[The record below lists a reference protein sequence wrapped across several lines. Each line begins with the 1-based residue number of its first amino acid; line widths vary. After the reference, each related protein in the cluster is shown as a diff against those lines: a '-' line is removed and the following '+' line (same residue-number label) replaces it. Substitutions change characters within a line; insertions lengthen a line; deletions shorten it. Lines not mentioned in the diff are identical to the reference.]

1 MGDYGAVVLRTESP
15 HRCLFGVSIM
25 TMASLT
31 EFPLTYLRSCFNE
44 YPYLSIKFTLW
55 IVLEE
60 REMRHTGWFVMACV
74 GCLLSILCLSSGALA
89 EEKKVFTL
97 EMCVKEALANNWK
110 LKAKKEQITQAEY
123 VKNQARADFLPKLST
138 SYGYKRY
145 GMQQE
150 VFFTGLGGPLEIGS
164 QNNYR
169 WRGTVTQPIF
179 TGFAILSAY
188 RLSELGIDQSQLEV
202 QTQELDLALQAKA
215 AYFNIL
221 TADMAVQ
228 TAEKAA
234 EALESHAEVAR
245 NFYKVGMIP
254 INDLLESEVNASNS
268 KHDLTSTRN
277 QARLARSNFNAI
289 LSRPVNAEVEVE
301 EISVHNPEKGKFQE
315 YVEIAFKNRPEMK
328 LMDVNLLQTD
338 QQIRLSRSKFYPEVV
353 FTWDYIKEGDTATVS
368 GGEFHQASNWEAAVG
383 LEWTFWE
390 WGKTY
395 YNVKQQQ
402 SVKNEVLKTKM
413 ELEEQIQLQIK
424 DAVLDLKTAEENI
437 PITKKAVEQG
447 EENLR
452 VSQERYK
459 AQVSTSTE
467 VLDAQRYL
475 TRARVNH
482 FNALFDYHLAR
493 ARLFRA
499 MGTY

>member
-1 MGDYGAVVLRTESP
+1 MRYKV
-15 HRCLFGVSIM
+15 
-25 TMASLT
+25 
-31 EFPLTYLRSCFNE
+31 CF
-44 YPYLSIKFTLW
+44 IIIWT
-55 IVLEE
+55 I
-60 REMRHTGWFVMACV
+60 
-74 GCLLSILCLSSGALA
+74 CLLSTLCYSDRVSAA
-89 EEKKVFTL
+89 EKKVYTL
-97 EMCVKEALANNWK
+97 DQCVKEALKNNWK
-110 LKAKKEQITQAEY
+110 LKAKKEQIDQAEY
-123 VKNQARADFLPKLST
+123 VKNQARADFFPKLST
-138 SYGYKRY
+138 SYGYRRY
-145 GMQQE
+145 GMNQE
-150 VFFTGLGGPLEIGS
+150 VFFNGLGGPIEIGS
-164 QNNYR
+164 QNNYE
-169 WRGTVTQPIF
+169 WKGTVTQPIF
-179 TGFAILSAY
+179 TGFAILSNY
-188 RLSELGIDQSQLEV
+188 RLSELGIDQSLLEV
-202 QTQELDLALQAKA
+202 QTQELDLALQAKT

-221 TADMAVQ
+221 TADMAVK

-234 EALESHAEVAR
+234 EALEGHAEVSR

-254 INDLLESEVNASNS
+254 INDLLESEVNSSNS

-328 LMDVNLLQTD
+328 LLDVNLLQSD
-338 QQIRLSRSKFYPEVV
+338 QQIRLSRSKYYPEVV
-353 FTWDYIKEGDTATVS
+353 LSWDYIKQGDTPSVS
-368 GGEFHQASNWEAAVG
+368 GGEFHQASNWEATVG

-395 YNVKQQQ
+395 YSVKQQQ

-437 PITKKAVEQG
+437 PITKMAVEQG

-493 ARLFRA
+493 ARLLRA

>member
-1 MGDYGAVVLRTESP
+1 
-15 HRCLFGVSIM
+15 
-25 TMASLT
+25 
-31 EFPLTYLRSCFNE
+31 
-44 YPYLSIKFTLW
+44 
-55 IVLEE
+55 
-60 REMRHTGWFVMACV
+60 MRYKVWFMIIWTI
-74 GCLLSILCLSSGALA
+74 CLLSTLCYSDRASAA
-89 EEKKVFTL
+89 EKKGYTL
-97 EMCVKEALANNWK
+97 DQCVEEALKNNWK
-110 LKAKKEQITQAEY
+110 LKAKKEQINQAEY

-138 SYGYKRY
+138 SYGYRRL
-145 GMQQE
+145 GFDQE
-150 VFFTGLGGPLEIGS
+150 IFTSMGSFSVGS

-169 WRGTVTQPIF
+169 WKGTVTQPIF

-202 QTQELDLALQAKA
+202 QTQELDLALEAKA

-221 TADMAVQ
+221 TADMAVE
-228 TAEKAA
+228 TAGKAA
-234 EALESHAEVAR
+234 EALEGHAEVAR

-268 KHDLTSTRN
+268 KHDLTSTKN
-277 QARLARSNFNAI
+277 QARLARSNFNAV

-395 YNVKQQQ
+395 YSVKQQQ

-493 ARLFRA
+493 ARLHRA

>member
-1 MGDYGAVVLRTESP
+1 MSHSEGVEMKFSVCFVMVWVL
-15 HRCLFGVSIM
+15 C
-25 TMASLT
+25 
-31 EFPLTYLRSCFNE
+31 FPLIL
-44 YPYLSIKFTLW
+44 TLP
-55 IVLEE
+55 EQ
-60 REMRHTGWFVMACV
+60 
-74 GCLLSILCLSSGALA
+74 ALA
-89 EEKKVFTL
+89 AEKKVYTL
-97 EMCVKEALANNWK
+97 DECVKEALKNNWK
-110 LKAKKEQITQAEY
+110 LKAKKEQINQSEY
-123 VKNQARADFLPKLST
+123 VKNQARAGFLPKLST
-138 SYGYKRY
+138 SYGYRRL
-145 GMQQE
+145 GSDQE
-150 VFFTGLGGPLEIGS
+150 IFTSMGSFNVGS
-164 QNNYR
+164 QNNYQ
-169 WRGTVTQPIF
+169 WKGTVTQPIF

-202 QTQELDLALQAKA
+202 QTQELDLALEAKA

-221 TADMAVQ
+221 TADMAVNA
-228 TAEKAA
+228 AEKAA

-268 KHDLTSTRN
+268 KHDLTSAKN
-277 QARLARSNFNAI
+277 GARLARSSFNAV
-289 LSRPVNAEVEVE
+289 LSRPVNAAVQVE
-301 EISVHNPEKGKFQE
+301 EISVHTPEKGNFQE

-328 LMDVNLLQTD
+328 LIDVNLLQTD
-338 QQIRLSRSKFYPEVV
+338 QQIRLNRSKFYPEVV
-353 FTWDYIKEGDTATVS
+353 FRWDYIKEGDTPSVS
-368 GGEFHQASNWEAAVG
+368 GGEFHQASNWEATVG

-395 YNVKQQQ
+395 YSVKQQE

-413 ELEEQIQLQIK
+413 QLEEQIQLQVK
-424 DAVLDLKTAEENI
+424 DAVLDLQTGEENI
-437 PITKKAVEQG
+437 PITRKAVEQG

-493 ARLFRA
+493 ARLLRA

>member
-1 MGDYGAVVLRTESP
+1 MGCKAWL
-15 HRCLFGVSIM
+15 L
-25 TMASLT
+25 MA
-31 EFPLTYLRSCFNE
+31 
-44 YPYLSIKFTLW
+44 W
-55 IVLEE
+55 
-60 REMRHTGWFVMACV
+60 V
-74 GCLLSILCLSSGALA
+74 GCLVPVLFISNEISAA
-89 EEKKVFTL
+89 ETKVYTL
-97 EMCVKEALANNWK
+97 EQCVEEALANNWK
-110 LKAKKEQITQAEY
+110 LKAKKEQMNQAKF

-138 SYGYKRY
+138 SYGYKHY
-145 GMQQE
+145 GFKQE
-150 VFFTGLGGPLEIGS
+150 FFTSMGPFEVGS
-164 QNNYR
+164 QDNYE
-169 WRGTVTQPIF
+169 WRGRVTQPIF
-179 TGFAILSAY
+179 TGFALLSTY
-188 RLSELGIDQSQLEV
+188 RLSELGIDQTQLEV
-202 QTQELDLALQAKA
+202 ETQELDLALQAKT

-221 TADMAVQ
+221 TADMAVE
-228 TAEKAA
+228 TALKAA
-234 EALESHAEVAR
+234 EALESHAEVSR

-254 INDLLESEVNASNS
+254 INDLLESEVNASNA
-268 KHDLTSTRN
+268 KHDLTSARN
-277 QARLARSNFNAI
+277 AARLARSNFNSV
-289 LSRPVNAEVEVE
+289 LSRPVNAEVAVQ
-301 EISVHNPEKGKFQE
+301 EIRVHTPEKGNFQE

-328 LMDVNLLQTD
+328 LIDVNLLQTD

-353 FTWDYIKEGDTATVS
+353 FSWDYIKQGDTPSVS
-368 GGEFHQASNWEAAVG
+368 GGEYHQASNWEATVG

-395 YNVKQQQ
+395 YDVQQQ
-402 SVKNEVLKTKM
+402 KSIKNEVLKTKM

-437 PITKKAVEQG
+437 PITQKAVEQG

-482 FNALFDYHLAR
+482 FRAVFEYHLAR
-493 ARLFRA
+493 ARLLRA